1 MGEGD
6 KKVKKEL
13 FFFLHHCIAHPFV
26 YLIRGRVFA
35 WRFHDW
41 TGSKAWPQSFSEEP
55 VRWAGLE

>member
-1 MGEGD
+1 M
-6 KKVKKEL
+6 KKEL

-26 YLIRGRVFA
+26 YLTRGRVFA

-41 TGSKAWPQSFSEEP
+41 TGSKAWPQSFNEQP